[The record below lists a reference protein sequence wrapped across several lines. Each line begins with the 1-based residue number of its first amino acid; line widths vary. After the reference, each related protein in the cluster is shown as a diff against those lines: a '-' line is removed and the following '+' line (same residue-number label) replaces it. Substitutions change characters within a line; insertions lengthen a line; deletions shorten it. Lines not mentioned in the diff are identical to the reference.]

1 MKPKMQLGL
10 YQFSQLNQEW
20 LTFTKQLG
28 IEKAVI
34 ANPKLPG
41 KGYWEFIDL
50 LRLRTTVEDAGLTVG
65 SIENVPISF
74 YDKIML
80 GLPGRDEQIEN
91 MAMTIRNM
99 GRAGIEILGYHW
111 MPNGV
116 WRTSWTTPT
125 RGGASVTSFD
135 YDLVQNAPLS
145 HRKVFTETEMWEYYE
160 YYMKAILPV
169 AEEANVKLALH
180 PDDPPVESLAG
191 IPRLFRNFEGFK
203 RGMEIGNSPM
213 HGLNFCVGSWS
224 EMGPSVLDNIRY
236 FGQQNRIFYVHF
248 RDVQGTV
255 PKFSE
260 SFVNEGNCDMFQV
273 MKTLRDVGFDS
284 FMIPDHVPHIID
296 DTKWGHRGRAYTIG
310 YMTAFL
316 ELLNL
321 TVQ

>member
-1 MKPKMQLGL
+1 
-10 YQFSQLNQEW
+10 
-20 LTFTKQLG
+20 
-28 IEKAVI
+28 
-34 ANPKLPG
+34 
-41 KGYWEFIDL
+41 
-50 LRLRTTVEDAGLTVG
+50 
-65 SIENVPISF
+65 
-74 YDKIML
+74 
-80 GLPGRDEQIEN
+80 
-91 MAMTIRNM
+91 
-99 GRAGIEILGYHW
+99 
-111 MPNGV
+111 
-116 WRTSWTTPT
+116 
-125 RGGASVTSFD
+125 
-135 YDLVQNAPLS
+135 
-145 HRKVFTETEMWEYYE
+145 
-160 YYMKAILPV
+160 MKAILPV

-203 RGMEIGNSPM
+203 RGMVIGNSPM

-224 EMGPSVLDNIRY
+224 EMGPGVLDNIRY

-316 ELLNL
+316 ELLDL
-321 TVQ
+321 TV